1 LCGKTDLPDLYEVM
15 KNSNCVIAN
24 DSGAVHVAGVSC
36 KKVISLHGPTP
47 FSETGPYGNSR
58 NQIIEANIKLKC
70 SPCYN
75 TDEIRKCKQNRC
87 MIDLS
92 PEAVFKYI

>member
-1 LCGKTDLPDLYEVM
+1 M
-15 KNSNCVIAN
+15 KNSDCVIAN

-58 NQIIEANIKLKC
+58 NQIKN
-70 SPCYN
+70 
-75 TDEIRKCKQNRC
+75 
-87 MIDLS
+87 
-92 PEAVFKYI
+92 